1 MEWYVDTL
9 SVGRVNNQLLLVM
22 VDATQMS
29 YLIIGLCDETNSGV
43 GLCYE
48 YCGCMA
54 MTLISLSEKLD
65 KSLYDNIHS
74 AILYTVRL
82 DL

>member
-1 MEWYVDTL
+1 
-9 SVGRVNNQLLLVM
+9 M

-29 YLIIGLCDETNSGV
+29 YLIIGLCDESNSGV

-54 MTLISLSEKLD
+54 VTLISLSEKLD
-65 KSLYDNIHS
+65 KLLYDNIHS
-74 AILYTVRL
+74 AILYTMRL